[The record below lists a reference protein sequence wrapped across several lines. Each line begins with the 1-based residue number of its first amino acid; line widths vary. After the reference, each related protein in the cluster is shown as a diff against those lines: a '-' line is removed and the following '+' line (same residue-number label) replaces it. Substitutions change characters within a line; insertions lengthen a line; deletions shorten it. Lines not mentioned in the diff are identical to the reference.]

1 MMGKARGDL
10 GTRRRLRWSWF
21 GLLMGLQATAVP
33 PLGAQGGRGPID
45 LTLERMVELTL
56 SSSFRIRNLIL
67 DVRREQ
73 LNLQAEQARLKSSVE
88 MNLAVPSFRMTS
100 EPRWNSVLQRN
111 EIVQENSR
119 RWEGE
124 LSVRQPVILFGY
136 PTNGYFSFNN
146 RMYRY
151 LQIDRNGN
159 EDIRYYNRYYL
170 RYTQPLFQPNSLRNS
185 LEQAKLNLERSEL
198 GFQEDVLGVV
208 DEVSREYFDLFQI
221 AVRRDNRRA
230 LVRYLERALEMARDL
245 AATDPARSLEVDQ
258 IQVELAN
265 AREQVQ
271 QSESNLRLR
280 LASAKQRLGLSEAD
294 SVVIEPVLT
303 FSPVPID
310 VDEATRYAMDLTPR
324 MRQLTIGLRQSE
336 LRLEETKSRGGFRV
350 DLALSYGRE
359 KRDEIFD
366 RLWVRPDNS
375 YTLDVNA
382 SLPVW
387 DWGARKARL
396 EAGRIGIEQARLRIE
411 EAQIQ
416 IISNVRNE
424 VLNVQEF
431 EGRTMAMRDNL
442 ELARQVSENSF
453 QRYEA
458 GSIPVTDLILNLRRE
473 MDTAE
478 NLSDAYVGWRR
489 ALVRLQRLTY
499 FDFER
504 RVPVLE
510 RYGIRGTTVAVNGA
524 ADGTGR

>member
-1 MMGKARGDL
+1 MIGKDRGGL
-10 GTRRRLRWSWF
+10 KRRRRSRWLWL
-21 GLLMGLQATAVP
+21 GLLMG
-33 PLGAQGGRGPID
+33 AQGMATSGASAQTGRGPID

-73 LNLQAEQARLKSSVE
+73 LNLQAEQARLKSSVDL
-88 MNLAVPSFRMTS
+88 NLSVPSFRMTS
-100 EPRWNSVLQRN
+100 EPRWNSQLQRN

-151 LQIDRNGN
+151 LQIDRKGN

-185 LEQAKLNLERSEL
+185 LEQARLNLERTEL

-208 DEVSREYFDLFQI
+208 DEVSREYFDLLQI
-221 AVRRDNRRA
+221 AVRRDNRRS
-230 LVRYLERALEMARDL
+230 LVRYLERALEMAKEL
-245 AATDPARSLEVDQ
+245 AATDPARSIEVDQ

-271 QSESNLRLR
+271 QAESSLRLR
-280 LASAKQRLGLSEAD
+280 IASAKQRLGLSDAD
-294 SVVIEPVLT
+294 SLVLEPVLT
-303 FSPVPID
+303 FAPVPID
-310 VDEATRYAMDLTPR
+310 VEEATLYAMQLTPR

-359 KRDEIFD
+359 KRDELFD
-366 RLWVRPDNS
+366 NLWVRPDNS
-375 YTLDVNA
+375 YTIDVNA
-382 SLPVW
+382 YLPVW

-396 EAGRIGIEQARLRIE
+396 EASRMGIEQARLRIE
-411 EAQIQ
+411 EAEIQ
-416 IISNVRNE
+416 MVSNVRNE
-424 VLNVQEF
+424 VLNVREF
-431 EGRTMAMRDNL
+431 ESRTMAMRDNL
-442 ELARQVSENSF
+442 ELARQVSESSF
-453 QRYEA
+453 QRYQNA
-458 GSIPVTDLILNLRRE
+458 AIPVTDLVLNLRRE
-473 MDTAE
+473 LDTAE
-478 NLSDAYVGWRR
+478 NFSDAYVGWRR

-510 RYGIRGTTVAVNGA
+510 RYGIRGTTVGTNGGWEGA
-524 ADGTGR
+524 GR